1 MTIDQ
6 RRVGHSRRKPTTLLT
21 NLPGLQEL
29 HGLRAA
35 PGGDDPLPNDVND
48 SILASKSWALWAPG
62 LRAAVRES
70 LRIFL
75 EVVYDG
81 VPKLARLSACLKR
94 SRTCGSV
101 TFAKVID
108 RSAEIAGCALNR
120 PELNVLI
127 AGETTQKECRR
138 RGQWRWT
145 LWGRGLPTRC

>member
-48 SILASKSWALWAPG
+48 RILASKSWALWAPG

-70 LRIFL
+70 LSIFL

-81 VPKLARLSACLKR
+81 VPKLARLCQKEQDMWKGHFCEGHRPFRRDCRL
-94 SRTCGSV
+94 C
-101 TFAKVID
+101 I
-108 RSAEIAGCALNR
+108 EQAGAQ
-120 PELNVLI
+120 P
-127 AGETTQKECRR
+127 GGMTQKKCRR

-145 LWGRGLPTRC
+145 LPLSMTRDGASGKLVR